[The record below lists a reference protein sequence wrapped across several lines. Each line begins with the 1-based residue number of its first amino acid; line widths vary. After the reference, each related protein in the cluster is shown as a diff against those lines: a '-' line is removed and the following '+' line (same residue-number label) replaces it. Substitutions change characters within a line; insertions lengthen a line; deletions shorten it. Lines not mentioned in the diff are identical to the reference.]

1 MADKKTYYKLD
12 EAGIVGTEKVVS
24 AVRQDYHKRKTAE
37 VFRSEKQD
45 STTVRKPRKKI

>member
-24 AVRQDYHKRKTAE
+24 VTRQEYHKRKTAE

-45 STTVRKPRKKI
+45 STTVRKPHKKV